1 MKSLLISFVAS
12 LLLSTSAPSAT
23 DTAYVCNGGSSKK
36 YHLVENCRGLNN
48 CSTKIEKTTVKDAVK
63 RGRTLCGFE
72 D

>member
-1 MKSLLISFVAS
+1 MKTLLLSFVAS
-12 LLLSTSAPSAT
+12 LLLSTSTVST
-23 DTAYVCNGGSSKK
+23 DTAYVCNGGSSTK

-48 CSTKIEKTTVKDAVK
+48 CSTKIEKTTIKEATN